1 MRELNENK
9 QGAKNMKTIEM
20 KNKRG
25 SVELRQNE
33 NGSIIMYIREE
44 DRTTH
49 FTMLDDEGH
58 TSDLSVHL
66 KNTPKNNISKKTQ
79 HHNNPENVRPFDCVE
94 LNKGDR
100 HEDRLCAV
108 FYGKEVA

>member
-1 MRELNENK
+1 
-9 QGAKNMKTIEM
+9 MKTIEM

-25 SVELRQNE
+25 SVELVKND
-33 NGSIIMYIREE
+33 NGSISIYIHVE

-49 FTMLDDEGH
+49 FTMLDAEGH

-66 KNTPKNNISKKTQ
+66 RNTPKNNICKKTQ

-94 LNKGDR
+94 LNKGDH
-100 HEDRLCAV
+100 HEDRLCKV
-108 FYGKEVA
+108 FFGKEVI

>member
-1 MRELNENK
+1 MRNENNK
-9 QGAKNMKTIEM
+9 TGAKNMKTIEM

-33 NGSIIMYIREE
+33 NGSIVMYIREE

-66 KNTPKNNISKKTQ
+66 KNTPKNNISKKTR
-79 HHNNPENVRPFDCVE
+79 HLNNLENSSDFDIVE

-100 HEDRLCAV
+100 LSDRLCKV
-108 FYGKEVA
+108 FYDKEVA

>member
-1 MRELNENK
+1 MRNENNK
-9 QGAKNMKTIEM
+9 TGAKNMKTIEM

-33 NGSIIMYIREE
+33 NGSIVMYIREE

-66 KNTPKNNISKKTQ
+66 KNTPKNNISKKTT
-79 HHNNPENVRPFDCVE
+79 HLHNGNTGEFDVVE
-94 LNKGDR
+94 LNKGDY
-100 HEDRLCAV
+100 HADSICSV
-108 FYGKEVA
+108 FYDKEVA

>member
-1 MRELNENK
+1 MRNENSK
-9 QGAKNMKTIEM
+9 TGEKNMKTIEM

-25 SVELRQNE
+25 SVELRKNE
-33 NGSIIMYIREE
+33 NGSISIYINEQ

-49 FTMLDDEGH
+49 LTMLDDVDH

-66 KNTPKNNISKKTQ
+66 KNTPENNISKKTR
-79 HHNNPENVRPFDCVE
+79 HLNNLENTSDFDIVE

-100 HEDRLCAV
+100 LSDRLCKV
-108 FYGKEVA
+108 FYDKEVA